1 MDSQDIII
9 IILISLIIYMLFKM
23 FNKKNTHSK
32 IFKKCNSHTINH
44 TNNPIHTNYPMYT
57 TNSTPNNNNLTFT
70 NDPIHTHDSI
80 HTNYPVVTNNQVLS
94 VPIDTNVVQSVK
106 YNNDVHNADIT
117 DLSLPND
124 YEHRTE
130 YNPNPTYELV
140 YPTDDHNINC
150 PDKHFTYY
158 EDYFDNEPMYMNF

>member
-1 MDSQDIII
+1 MYSQDIII
-9 IILISLIIYMLFKM
+9 VILFILIIYMLFKM
-23 FNKKNTHSK
+23 FNKKNTDSK
-32 IFKKCNSHTINH
+32 TFKKCNLKTVNHKNYTMH
-44 TNNPIHTNYPMYT
+44 TNLMHTN
-57 TNSTPNNNNLTFT
+57 
-70 NDPIHTHDSI
+70 DQIHTHDSI

-117 DLSLPND
+117 DLSIPND
-124 YEHRTE
+124 YEHRAE